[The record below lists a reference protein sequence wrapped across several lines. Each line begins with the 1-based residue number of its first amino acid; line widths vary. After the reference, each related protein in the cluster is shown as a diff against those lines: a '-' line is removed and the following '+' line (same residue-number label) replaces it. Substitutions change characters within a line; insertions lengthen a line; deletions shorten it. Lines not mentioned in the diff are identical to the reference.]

1 MYKMKDFLLCK
12 FPILRLP
19 LFCLLSFVLC
29 LQLEV
34 FADFV
39 VPPLPSTPVYDEV
52 GLLSTEDKLAL
63 ENTILTL
70 EKETN
75 HQIGIAIIKSLQNR
89 TIEEAGLQIAR
100 TW

>member
-1 MYKMKDFLLCK
+1 MNIFHRKSIILLWCI
-12 FPILRLP
+12 FTP
-19 LFCLLSFVLC
+19 LFAEFI
-29 LQLEV
+29 
-34 FADFV
+34 
-39 VPPLPSTPVYDEV
+39 VPSLPSTPVYDEV
-52 GLLSTEDKLAL
+52 GLLSTEDKSVL

>member
-1 MYKMKDFLLCK
+1 MKKITLFVFL
-12 FPILRLP
+12 IV
-19 LFCLLSFVLC
+19 LS
-29 LQLEV
+29 LQLTRAE
-34 FADFV
+34 FI

-52 GLLSTEDKLAL
+52 GILNSEEKSAL

>member
-1 MYKMKDFLLCK
+1 MNIFHRKSIILLWCI
-12 FPILRLP
+12 FTP
-19 LFCLLSFVLC
+19 LFAEFI
-29 LQLEV
+29 
-34 FADFV
+34 

>member
-1 MYKMKDFLLCK
+1 MNIFHRKSIILLWCI
-12 FPILRLP
+12 FTP
-19 LFCLLSFVLC
+19 LFAEFI
-29 LQLEV
+29 
-34 FADFV
+34 
-39 VPPLPSTPVYDEV
+39 VPPLPFTPIYDEV
-52 GLLSTEDKLAL
+52 GLLSTEEKSAL

>member
-1 MYKMKDFLLCK
+1 MKK
-12 FPILRLP
+12 IP
-19 LFCLLSFVLC
+19 LFVLLTVLS
-29 LQLEV
+29 LQ
-34 FADFV
+34 FARAEFI
-39 VPPLPSTPVYDEV
+39 VPSLSSTPVYDEV
-52 GLLSTEDKLAL
+52 GLLSTEDKSVL
-63 ENTILTL
+63 ENTILNL